1 MQEYTFKIQI
11 PKDDKTLT
19 MGKGIIDLG
28 QHASL
33 DSEPKNLTVPIKF
46 AAGSRGL
53 GNGELLITVN
63 SEMMKGF
70 SAEDGM
76 TVMSGLSGLS
86 SPFDNQYDQD
96 LSGENGVCLRLC
108 LVCFM
113 KAEKIKNHIPLFK
126 IVHTM
131 KYEVCC

>member
-1 MQEYTFKIQI
+1 
-11 PKDDKTLT
+11 

-28 QHASL
+28 SHASL
-33 DSEPKNLTVPIKF
+33 DAEPKDLIVPIKF
-46 AAGSRGL
+46 AAGSKSL
-53 GNGELLITVN
+53 GSGELLVTVQ

-96 LSGENGVCLRLC
+96 LSGENNGFPGPSTISRE
-108 LVCFM
+108 FEM
-113 KAEKIKNHIPLFK
+113 IKMPR
-126 IVHTM
+126 
-131 KYEVCC
+131 